1 MKYLPIT
8 MQKEVNTEYNMST
21 TITNNIVVINDEGD
35 ATEVLQTT
43 IISITINQTLLSPV
57 LLTYSPTSVSITRK
71 TIDPVIIT
79 VSV

>member
-1 MKYLPIT
+1 ML
-8 MQKEVNTEYNMST
+8 T

-35 ATEVLQTT
+35 ATEVVQTT
-43 IISITINQTLLSPV
+43 TVSTIINQTSFDPV
-57 LLTYSPTSVSITRK
+57 LVTYLPNNVSITRK